1 MGIENDQV
9 SLVVTDSASDIAP
22 HQEDPE
28 EKSLEDFDEEAYLQ
42 AFPDVAQ
49 AIADGRCV
57 SPLQHYEMHG
67 RHENRL
73 TNRAYL
79 QGLDRVH
86 IGGHVDFYGYHP
98 AAGGWFF
105 CAWASQPWDGD
116 IGSDQTVVNFESDGI
131 VTNDL
136 VKGFL
141 LRDDLSQDARGFVMF
156 VYGSGRPLAALKSL
170 SLRRPGVVVTIAASP
185 NTQRFREAELTSRL
199 GPIIGRIYESAA
211 RDVLSALLAR
221 KPYTGNS
228 TLAGLSVPVMLEI
241 DEVIACPPGGTAV
254 MGWFLAKPGTVRSIR
269 FRSGSQSE
277 PFVFDDCIKLDRP
290 DVIAAVGP
298 EHGFEDPRC
307 GFIGFLPGYN
317 PSRTDM
323 YIEVETTQR
332 EVGFRKLQ
340 PPKLE
345 GLAAIKRLL
354 SEFDLQYGAIRHA
367 FDRIVGPAVGFLN
380 QRRLATKPRV
390 DTIEFGR
397 INPSPR
403 FSIIVPLYG
412 RLDFLESQMA
422 FIANHE
428 PAFDFEFIFVLDDPP
443 KRREAE
449 RMFNS
454 VYARF
459 GIPFRVLLLDHNLGF
474 APANNV
480 GLRAATGA
488 YVCFLNS
495 DVFPGHPDWVERL
508 ADRLEAHPDLG
519 AIGPLLLYGDG
530 SVQHEGMTFKNLP
543 EFGNWPF
550 GDHPRKGQKKG
561 PMSGLRK
568 HICITGACML
578 MRTSLARELGGFD
591 EAYIIGD
598 FEDSDICLRLY
609 QMGLDS
615 AVDLDVELYHL
626 ERKSQASSALSWR
639 MNLTLYNA
647 WVHQNRWAGV
657 IARHPLQMNSVT
669 RDSAAMEYSGQ

>member
-1 MGIENDQV
+1 M
-9 SLVVTDSASDIAP
+9 VTDPASDVAP
-22 HQEDPE
+22 LQEAPE
-28 EKSLEDFDEEAYLQ
+28 AFDEEAYLH

-49 AIADGRCV
+49 AISDGICT
-57 SPLQHYEMHG
+57 SPLHHYQLYG

-73 TNRAYL
+73 TADAYL
-79 QGLDRVH
+79 QDLNRVH

-116 IGSDQTVVNFESDGI
+116 IQSDQSVVNFIDGDI
-131 VTNDL
+131 VTNDV

-141 LRDDLSQDARGFVMF
+141 VRDDLTHDARGFVMF
-156 VYGSGRPLAALKSL
+156 VYGSGRPLAVLKSL
-170 SLRRPGVVVTIAASP
+170 SLRLPGVVVTIAASS

-199 GPIIGRIYESAA
+199 RPIIGQVDESGSS
-211 RDVLSALLAR
+211 DVLLALLAR

-241 DEVIACPPGGTAV
+241 DEVIACPPSGTAV

-269 FRSGSQSE
+269 FRSGSQLE
-277 PFVFDDCIKLDRP
+277 PFVFDNCIKLDRP

-298 EHGFEDPRC
+298 EHGFDNVQC

-317 PSRTDM
+317 PARTDM

-345 GLAAIKRLL
+345 GLTAIKRLL
-354 SEFDLQYGAIRHA
+354 SEFNVRYGEVPRA
-367 FDRIVGPAVGFLN
+367 FDRIIGPAVGALN
-380 QRRLATKPRV
+380 KRRLAAKPRV
-390 DTIEFGR
+390 DKIEFGQ
-397 INPSPR
+397 INASPR

-422 FIANHE
+422 FIANHA
-428 PAFDFEFIFVLDDPP
+428 PSVDFEFIFVLDDPP

-449 RMFNS
+449 RLFNS
-454 VYARF
+454 VYSRF
-459 GIPFRVLLLDHNLGF
+459 QIPFRVLLLDHNLGF

-480 GLRAATGA
+480 GLGSATGT

-495 DVFPGHPDWVERL
+495 DVFPGHPDWLERL
-508 ADRLEAHPDLG
+508 AERLEAHPDLG

-530 SVQHEGMTFKNLP
+530 SVQHEGMNFKNLP

-561 PMSGLRK
+561 RVSGLRK

-578 MRTSLARELGGFD
+578 MRTSVARELGGFD

-598 FEDSDICLRLY
+598 FEDSDLCLRLY

-647 WVHQNRWAGV
+647 WVHQRRWAEV
-657 IARHPLQMNSVT
+657 IARHPLQMKSVT
-669 RDSAAMEYSGQ
+669 SDSAAMENAGR

>member
-1 MGIENDQV
+1 M
-9 SLVVTDSASDIAP
+9 VTDPAPDSAPQREESQEAAP
-22 HQEDPE
+22 D
-28 EKSLEDFDEEAYLQ
+28 DFDEDAYLQ

-49 AIADGRCV
+49 AISSGICT
-57 SPLQHYEMHG
+57 SPLQHYQAHG

-73 TNRAYL
+73 SNRAYL
-79 QGLDRVH
+79 RVLNLVAVE
-86 IGGHVDFYGYHP
+86 GHVDFYGYHP

-105 CAWASQPWDGD
+105 CGWASKPWDGD
-116 IGSDQTVVNFESDGI
+116 IQTDQPVVNFADQSLATNEI
-131 VTNDL
+131 VT
-136 VKGFL
+136 GFFA
-141 LRDDLSQDARGFVMF
+141 RDDLKPDARGFVMF
-156 VYGSGRPLAALKSL
+156 VYGSGRSISMLKSL
-170 SLRRPGVVVTIAASP
+170 TLRLPNMVATIAASA
-185 NTQRFREAELTSRL
+185 NSQITGRLRDGELVTRL
-199 GPIIGRIYESAA
+199 RPIIGSVTEGADSDI
-211 RDVLSALLAR
+211 LQALLAR
-221 KPYTGNS
+221 KPYSGNS
-228 TLAGLSVPVMLEI
+228 TLPGLSDPVLMEI
-241 DEVIACPPGGTAV
+241 DEVISCAPGGTAV

-277 PFVFDDCIKLDRP
+277 PFVFDNCIKLDRP
-290 DVIAAVGP
+290 DVIGAVGA
-298 EHGFEDPRC
+298 EHGFDDARC
-307 GFIGFLPGYN
+307 GFIGYLPNYN

-323 YIEVETTQR
+323 YIEVETAQR

-354 SEFDLQYGAIRHA
+354 SEFNVRHGAVTHA
-367 FDRIVGPAVGFLN
+367 FDTVAGPPVSFLN
-380 QRRLATKPRV
+380 KRRLAVKPRV
-390 DTIEFGR
+390 ETIEFGR

-422 FIANHE
+422 FVASHK
-428 PAFDFEFIFVLDDPP
+428 PAYDFEFIFVLDDPP

-449 RMFNS
+449 RLFNS
-454 VYARF
+454 VYSRF
-459 GIPFRVLLLDHNLGF
+459 QIPLRALLLDRNLGF
-474 APANNV
+474 GPANNV
-480 GLRAATGA
+480 GLAAATGT

-495 DVFPGHPDWVERL
+495 DVFPGHPDWLERL
-508 ADRLEAHPDLG
+508 ADRLETNPDLG
-519 AIGPLLLYGDG
+519 AVGPMLLYGDG

-543 EFGNWPF
+543 EFGNWSF

-561 PMSGLRK
+561 QAAGLRK
-568 HICITGACML
+568 HICITGACMV
-578 MRTSLARELGGFD
+578 MRTSLAQELGGFD

-598 FEDSDICLRLY
+598 FEDSDLCLRLH

-647 WVHQNRWAGV
+647 WVHQKRWADV
-657 IARHPLQMNSVT
+657 IANHPLQARPVT
-669 RDSAAMEYSGQ
+669 DDNAAMEHSDR